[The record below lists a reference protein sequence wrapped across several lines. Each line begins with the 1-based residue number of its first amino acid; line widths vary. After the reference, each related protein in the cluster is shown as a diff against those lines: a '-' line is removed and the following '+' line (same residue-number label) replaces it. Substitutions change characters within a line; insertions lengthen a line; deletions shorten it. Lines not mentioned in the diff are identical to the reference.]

1 METGTTSVALD
12 DSRRRIVAG
21 VLRSADTEPELR
33 EIPNDA
39 QHVRRLFTRL
49 MREGSVKACYEAG
62 VSGYDRYRR
71 LTALGVTCDV
81 IAPAL
86 TALSRARGMAA
97 VLPRRRHAV
106 GDDLARRS
114 RRLRPRSP
122 VDRHR
127 EPRDSRPAHGAGP
140 VAIAR

>member
-1 METGTTSVALD
+1 MEKGTTSVALD

-21 VLRSADTEPELR
+21 VLRSADTKPELR

-71 LTALGVTCDV
+71 LTAPGVT
-81 IAPAL
+81 A
-86 TALSRARGMAA
+86 TSS
-97 VLPRRRHAV
+97 RRH
-106 GDDLARRS
+106 
-114 RRLRPRSP
+114 
-122 VDRHR
+122 
-127 EPRDSRPAHGAGP
+127 
-140 VAIAR
+140 